1 MDNTPPQQNGR
12 PERKKVK
19 KTSSYI
25 LFRPYIS
32 RLFTYVVL
40 LYLASN
46 NYELFQSH
54 KETYI
59 DFLNILDEPLIVDI
73 QLVPHSQNCPN
84 GYINT
89 AEYFFPASWDGCICD
104 GYIFK
109 STQCKYANVKTKNKC
124 SAGYMSFPDVSTER
138 KSSSQF
144 KGPRNLEEIQA
155 PTNENGDAPNM
166 GSVDSMDCLLC
177 YQDVPHLQ
185 EENIMLDKFYSD
197 KKVCFK
203 YDYEQSTISY
213 MKSVTQYCDE
223 KNICNEFFCKLNNDE
238 NNKCPITTLLD
249 KKYINTWSDP
259 NFSKPF
265 GFSHTY
271 TDFLNYDSNYHGY
284 VYAPIINILIG
295 RNGACDD
302 KYSVVKSSYP
312 LIKNIQCQEGSE
324 YSKFDSVPLSDI
336 LISNGL
342 RSEIENSLPYFF
354 NYTKNEKWNIVA
366 KTAFAKDTLYC
377 MINKFLLFSENSF
390 TIMSKGKLKVA
401 NKEEMRPQFS
411 EKLYVFYN
419 IRDNSNFQER
429 VQEFILTINLIMTIL
444 EVSYVLI
451 KLFNVCG
458 DSVKCLLCICGYE
471 GYLAFVVDI
480 IIMITSAVSSGNLS
494 KFVHHVDELLE
505 SGCLDELVKGKIE
518 LYKVATD
525 VMADKNLEMFLII
538 LIKFILIFI
547 SLLYTVLSKGGK
559 INFRQCEQ
567 IIFEKEEEAE
577 EQNEESEEEKNKKSK
592 PKSTNQ
598 LNYVNIEQDASKL
611 SQRRLND
618 PSGIDQTSRS
628 NNTYLEV
635 TKRIDATVNEP
646 DKSENLGPGVNVELQ
661 LRQENN
667 KPDQP

>member
-1 MDNTPPQQNGR
+1 MDNIPPQPNGR

-19 KTSSYI
+19 KTNSYI

-32 RLFTYVVL
+32 RLFTYLVL

-46 NYELFQSH
+46 NYGLFEEH
-54 KETYI
+54 RETYI
-59 DFLNILDEPLIVDI
+59 DFLNLLDEPLIVDI
-73 QLVPHSQNCPN
+73 QLVPHSQSCPS
-84 GYINT
+84 GYSTT
-89 AEYFFPASWDGCICD
+89 AEYFFPGSWDGCICD

-124 SAGYMSFPDVSTER
+124 VASYMSFPDSATER

-144 KGPRNLEEIQA
+144 KGPRNLDEIQA

-166 GSVDSMDCLLC
+166 GSVDSIDCLLC

-185 EENIMLDKFYSD
+185 EDHIMLNKFYTD

-203 YDYEQSTISY
+203 YDYEQTTNTY
-213 MKSVTQYCDE
+213 LKSVSQYCDE

-238 NNKCPITTLLD
+238 NKKCPITTLLD
-249 KKYINTWSDP
+249 KKYINTWADP

-265 GFSHTY
+265 GFSDTY
-271 TDFLNYDSNYHGY
+271 KDFFNYDSNYHGY
-284 VYAPIINILIG
+284 VFAPIINISIG
-295 RNGACDD
+295 RSGACDD
-302 KYSVVKSSYP
+302 EDSVIKSNYP
-312 LIKNIQCQEGSE
+312 LVKNNQCQEGSR
-324 YSKFDSVPLSDI
+324 YSNFDSVYLSEI

-354 NYTKNEKWNIVA
+354 NYTTKEKWNIVS

-390 TIMSKGKLKVA
+390 TIMSKGKLQVT
-401 NKEEMRPQFS
+401 NKEEMRPGFS

-419 IRDNSNFQER
+419 IKENADFQER
-429 VQEFILTINLIMTIL
+429 IQGFILSIYIIMTIL

-480 IIMITSAVSSGNLS
+480 IIMITSAVSNSTLS
-494 KFVHHVDELLE
+494 KFVHHVEELIE
-505 SGCLDELVKGKIE
+505 SGCLDELVKGKME
-518 LYKVATD
+518 LFKVATD
-525 VMADKNLEMFLII
+525 VMADKNMEMFLII
-538 LIKFILIFI
+538 LMKFVLIFI
-547 SLLYTVLSKGGK
+547 SLLYTVISKGGK

-567 IIFEKEEEAE
+567 IIFEKEEDE
-577 EQNEESEEEKNKKSK
+577 EEEEKEEEKRKKTK
-592 PKSTNQ
+592 PRSTKQ

-618 PSGIDQTSRS
+618 PSSMDQTSRS